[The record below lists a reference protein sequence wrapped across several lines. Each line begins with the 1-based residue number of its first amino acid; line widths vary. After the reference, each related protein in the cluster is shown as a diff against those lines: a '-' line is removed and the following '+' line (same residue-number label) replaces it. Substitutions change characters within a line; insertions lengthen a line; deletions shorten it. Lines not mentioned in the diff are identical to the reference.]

1 MGLSPVVIRSGLD
14 AYSTRKEWR
23 NPIGAYGAW
32 DKKGYYELQT
42 PNGYSINT
50 DFMLMADHKFGNF
63 SLDGFVGGNIYF
75 YQDNK
80 HTSHTKNGLLVPG
93 FYSLKSSVDPAAT
106 SSSVVK
112 KPEVWFCLN
121 LFQCLHVL
129 ISGK

>member
-1 MGLSPVVIRSGLD
+1 MLRSGLD

-63 SLDGFVGGNIYF
+63 FFRRFCRGNIYF

-80 HTSHTKNGLLVPG
+80 HTSHTK
-93 FYSLKSSVDPAAT
+93 KW
-106 SSSVVK
+106 VVGSR
-112 KPEVWFCLN
+112 
-121 LFQCLHVL
+121 LFIL
-129 ISGK
+129 